1 MLDEFWH
8 WIRWASEILE
18 KIYSKQEECLYQ
30 ALVLFH
36 EIKKEEKNALI
47 KVLSHNINSNN
58 AKVLLNL
65 ANDVHEPLG
74 QVQLI
79 KFIKEV
85 MKGDIDQDTEA
96 VIFVKRFF

>member
-1 MLDEFWH
+1 
-8 WIRWASEILE
+8 
-18 KIYSKQEECLYQ
+18 
-30 ALVLFH
+30 LVLFH